1 MQQLRARV
9 IAVDP
14 LAVYVDRGDRRADEP
29 AVSGS
34 KSLGEAVERPR
45 QLQMNAR

>member
-9 IAVDP
+9 VTVDP
-14 LAVYVDRGDRRADEP
+14 LAVYVGRGERRADEP
-29 AVSGS
+29 AVSDS